1 MLRGNRY
8 RRILSGL
15 RVVAVSVFLMG
26 WMVTACKV
34 SYSFSGASISPDVK
48 TCNVQYFPMRVKSGS
63 TVNPNLSQYFTE
75 ALKNKIIAQTSLTL
89 TDGDAD
95 VEFSGEITDYKVEPV
110 AITGNETAG
119 LNRFTITV
127 HVRFVNNVDPDQS
140 FDASFSRYEDY
151 PSTQDFGS
159 VEQDLVQK
167 NVRNLV
173 EDIFNKAFV
182 NW

>member
-1 MLRGNRY
+1 MRFFPRHKIIFPSVLLYVLMLQ
-8 RRILSGL
+8 
-15 RVVAVSVFLMG
+15 
-26 WMVTACKV
+26 ACKI
-34 SYSFSGASISPDVK
+34 SYSLSGASLSPEVK
-48 TCNVQYFPMRVKSGS
+48 TCNVEYFPNRVQHGS
-63 TVNPNLSQYFTE
+63 TVNPVLSQFFTE
-75 ALKNKIIAQTSLTL
+75 ALKTKIQAQTSLTL

-95 VEFSGEITDYKVEPV
+95 VEFSGEITTYSVQPV

-127 HVRFVNNVDPDQS
+127 HVRFTNNVDPDQS
-140 FDASFSRYEDY
+140 FDSSFSRYEDY
-151 PSTQDFGS
+151 PSTQDFSS
-159 VEQDLVQK
+159 VENDLVEK

>member
-1 MLRGNRY
+1 MNRSG
-8 RRILSGL
+8 RHRTVILQMVIL
-15 RVVAVSVFLMG
+15 LLAFLPS
-26 WMVTACKV
+26 CKV
-34 SYSFSGASISPDVK
+34 TYSFSGASLSPEVK
-48 TCNVQYFPMRVKSGS
+48 TCSVEYFPNRVQHGS
-63 TVNPNLSQYFTE
+63 TVNPMLSQYFTE

-95 VEFSGEITDYKVEPV
+95 VEFSGEITGYQVSPV

-119 LNRFTITV
+119 LNRFTITI
-127 HVRFVNNVDPDQS
+127 HVRFTNNVDPDQS

-151 PSTQDFGS
+151 PSTQDFS
-159 VEQDLVQK
+159 AVENDLVEK

>member
-1 MLRGNRY
+1 MSRSLRNI
-8 RRILSGL
+8 ILPL
-15 RVVAVSVFLMG
+15 LTLLVFLAVSPS
-26 WMVTACKV
+26 CKV
-34 SYSFSGASISPDVK
+34 SYSFSGASLSPEVK
-48 TCNVQYFPMRVKSGS
+48 TCNVEYFPNRVQHGS
-63 TVNPNLSQYFTE
+63 TVNPMLSQYFTE

-95 VEFSGEITDYKVEPV
+95 VVFSGEITSYQVSPV

-119 LNRFTITV
+119 LNRFTITI
-127 HVRFVNNVDPDQS
+127 HVRFTNNVDPDQS

-151 PSTQDFGS
+151 PSTEDFSS
-159 VEQDLVQK
+159 VENDLVEK

>member
-1 MLRGNRY
+1 MRFSPRHKIVFPVVLLYVLMLQ
-8 RRILSGL
+8 
-15 RVVAVSVFLMG
+15 
-26 WMVTACKV
+26 ACKI
-34 SYSFSGASISPDVK
+34 SYSLSGASLSPEVK
-48 TCNVQYFPMRVKSGS
+48 TCNVEYFPNRVQHGS
-63 TVNPNLSQYFTE
+63 TVNPVLSQFFTE
-75 ALKNKIIAQTSLTL
+75 ALKTKIQAQTSLTL

-95 VEFSGEITDYKVEPV
+95 VEFSGEITKYSVEPV

-127 HVRFVNNVDPDQS
+127 HVRFTNNVDPDQS
-140 FDASFSRYEDY
+140 FDSSFSRYEDY
-151 PSTQDFGS
+151 PSTQDFSS
-159 VEQDLVQK
+159 VENDLVEK

>member
-1 MLRGNRY
+1 M
-8 RRILSGL
+8 ILGL
-15 RVVAVSVFLMG
+15 LTGAFLLT
-26 WMVTACKV
+26 VLPSCKV
-34 SYSFSGASISPDVK
+34 SYSFTGASLSPEVK
-48 TCNVQYFPMRVKSGS
+48 TCNVEYFPNRVQHGS
-63 TVNPNLSQYFTE
+63 TVNPQLSQFFTE

-95 VEFSGEITDYKVEPV
+95 VEFSGEITAYQVSPV

-119 LNRFTITV
+119 LNRFTITI
-127 HVRFVNNVDPDQS
+127 HVRFNNNVDPDQS

-151 PSTQDFGS
+151 PSTQDFSS
-159 VEQDLVQK
+159 VENDLVEK

>member
-1 MLRGNRY
+1 MEHSLTY
-8 RRILSGL
+8 K
-15 RVVAVSVFLMG
+15 MG
-26 WMVTACKV
+26 VTALLFFTLLLQGCKV
-34 SYSFSGASISPDVK
+34 SYSFSGASLSPEVK
-48 TCNVQYFPMRVKSGS
+48 TCNVEYFPNRVKHGS
-63 TVNPNLSQYFTE
+63 TVNPTLSQYFTE
-75 ALKNKIIAQTSLTL
+75 AMKNKILAQTSLTL

-95 VEFSGEITDYKVEPV
+95 VEFSGEITEYRVAPV

-127 HVRFVNNVDPDQS
+127 HVRFTNNVDPDQS
-140 FDASFSRYEDY
+140 FDSSFSRYEDY
-151 PSTQDFGS
+151 PSTQDFSS
-159 VEQDLVQK
+159 VENDLVEK

>member
-1 MLRGNRY
+1 MDRCCRHTFPGGWRNV
-8 RRILSGL
+8 IVGGM
-15 RVVAVSVFLMG
+15 FLMFILE
-26 WMVTACKV
+26 ACKV
-34 SYSFSGASISPDVK
+34 TYSFSGASISPEVK
-48 TCNVQYFPMRVKSGS
+48 TCNVQYFPTRVKAGS
-63 TVNPNLSQYFTE
+63 TVNPTLSQYFTE

-95 VEFSGEITDYKVEPV
+95 VEFSGEITDYRVAPV

-140 FDASFSRYEDY
+140 FDATFSRYEDY
-151 PSTQDFGS
+151 PSTQDFS
-159 VEQDLVQK
+159 MVEQDLLEK
-167 NVRNLV
+167 NVKNLV

>member
-1 MLRGNRY
+1 MRY
-8 RRILSGL
+8 FQRYKIFAPAVILLCLLWLPS
-15 RVVAVSVFLMG
+15 
-26 WMVTACKV
+26 CKV
-34 SYSFSGASISPDVK
+34 SYSFSGASLSPEVK
-48 TCNVQYFPMRVKSGS
+48 TCNVEYFPNRVQRGS
-63 TVNPNLSQYFTE
+63 TVNPMLSQYFTE
-75 ALKNKIIAQTSLTL
+75 ALKNKILAQTSLTL

-95 VEFSGEITDYKVEPV
+95 VEFSGEITAYSVKPT

-119 LNRFTITV
+119 LNRFTITI
-127 HVRFVNNVDPDQS
+127 HVRFTNNVDPDQS

-151 PSTQDFGS
+151 PSTQDFS
-159 VEQDLVQK
+159 AVENDLVEK